1 MELRH
6 LRHFVALAEELHFGR
21 AAQRLAMTQ
30 PPLSL
35 SLQQLEAQVGA
46 RLLDRDSKGVRL
58 TAAGAA
64 FLPAA
69 RALLTQADEARA
81 LARDVGAGAVG
92 RLRIGLVGS
101 MLYRGLPQ
109 WVKAF
114 EQAHPRIQLSLVE
127 MNSQEQFEA
136 LLRRELDAGFVHG
149 HHLPDTLQAA
159 RVDAQP
165 FVLCVGQGHALA
177 ARRQVALKALK
188 DEAFILFSRHVSPDY
203 HAQIVD
209 LCLQAG
215 FRPRVRHELR
225 HWLSVVA
232 AVAQGLGVALVPAP
246 LQNSGLAGARFVRLS
261 GTPAVSELH
270 CIWRPGDDS
279 PALQAWLRHVPGAA
293 AAPAT
298 GRTPGG

>member
-35 SLQQLEAQVGA
+35 SLQQLEARVGA

-81 LARDVGAGAVG
+81 LARDVAAGAVG

-109 WVKAF
+109 WVAAF

-136 LLRRELDAGFVHG
+136 LQRRELDTGFVHG
-149 HHLPDTLQAA
+149 RHIPDGLRAV

-165 FVLCVGQGHALA
+165 FVVCVAATHALA
-177 ARRQVALKALK
+177 ARRSVALRALRGQ
-188 DEAFILFSRHVSPDY
+188 AFILFSRHVSPDY
-203 HAQIVD
+203 HAQIVEM
-209 LCLQAG
+209 CLQAG
-215 FRPRVRHELR
+215 FRPQVRHELR

-246 LQNSGLAGARFVRLS
+246 LQHSGLAGARFLRLTGVS
-261 GTPAVSELH
+261 AVSELH
-270 CIWRPGDDS
+270 GIWRPDDES
-279 PALQAWLRHVPGAA
+279 PALQAWLRHVPGAQA
-293 AAPAT
+293 A
-298 GRTPGG
+298 